1 MSTLRLRRPPPLRP
15 IRHAE
20 WRAPHHDLTGVVD
33 DAHSVHNTPPMSDTA
48 FILIVED
55 ERSHGEAVKEGL
67 ERSGHAC
74 RLVESGDEA
83 LTSMKARMPHVVI
96 SDFRLGGRLTG
107 LDVLKK
113 AREMSPW
120 TQGILI
126 TAHGDERLAR
136 DAIIEGG
143 AYDYLTKPLDLE
155 ALRSTVSR
163 AARQAITLRENHL
176 MREQLNKAY
185 SFEGIIAVSSA
196 MRSALDRARR
206 LANTKLTVVIYG
218 ESGTGKELIARAIH
232 NNSDRRK
239 KPWVPVNCAGI
250 SEGILESELFGHVK
264 GSFTNAHADRAGLFE
279 AADGGTIFLDEIGD
293 MPQNMQSKLLR
304 VLENGEIVRVG
315 SSKPIKVDVRVVC
328 ATNRDLKQAVAERT
342 FREDLFFRINQAD
355 INLLP
360 LRDRRE
366 DIAPLVHHF
375 IQQANLLHRKNVRG
389 ISPECLRLLENYRWP
404 GNIREL
410 QNVVNQ
416 MVVFSDTE
424 MLDVKDLPSTPPIN
438 TTTEIV
444 PLKPRAMNLTL
455 RDLEKLA
462 IQHALVQHGGN
473 REKAA
478 KQLGIGA
485 RTLYRKIK
493 EYDIR

>member
-1 MSTLRLRRPPPLRP
+1 
-15 IRHAE
+15 
-20 WRAPHHDLTGVVD
+20 
-33 DAHSVHNTPPMSDTA
+33 MSDTA

-55 ERSHGEAVKEGL
+55 ERSHGEALKEGL

-74 RLVESGDEA
+74 VLVESGEEGM
-83 LTSMKARMPHVVI
+83 TSLARRLPHVVI
-96 SDFRLGGRLTG
+96 SDYQLGGRMNG
-107 LDVLKK
+107 LDVIKK
-113 AREMSPW
+113 ARELGPW
-120 TQGILI
+120 IQGILI
-126 TAHGDERLAR
+126 TAHGDEKLAR

-155 ALRSTVSR
+155 ELRGTVGR
-163 AARQAITLRENHL
+163 AARQALTLRENL
-176 MREQLNKAY
+176 AMREQLNKAY
-185 SFEGIIAVSSA
+185 SFEGIIAASSA
-196 MRSALDRARR
+196 MRSVLDRARR

-239 KPWVPVNCAGI
+239 KAWVPVNCAGI
-250 SEGILESELFGHVK
+250 TESILESELFGHVK
-264 GSFTNAHADRAGLFE
+264 GAFTNAHADRAGLFE
-279 AADGGTIFLDEIGD
+279 VADGGTIFLDEIGD
-293 MPQNMQSKLLR
+293 MPNPMQSKLLR

-315 SSKPIKVDVRVVC
+315 SSRPIKVDVRVVC
-328 ATNRDLKQAVAERT
+328 ATNRDLKQAVAEKT

-360 LRDRRE
+360 LRDRRD
-366 DIAPLVHHF
+366 DIPPLVHSF
-375 IQQANLLHRKNVRG
+375 IQQANLLHRKEVRG
-389 ISPECLRLLENYRWP
+389 VTPDCLRMLENYRWP
-404 GNIREL
+404 GNVREL

-416 MVVFSDTE
+416 MVVFCDGET
-424 MLDVKDLPSTPPIN
+424 LDLADLPSTPPIN
-438 TTTEIV
+438 VSTDIV

-455 RDLEKLA
+455 RELEKLA
-462 IQHALVQHGGN
+462 IQHALAQHGGN